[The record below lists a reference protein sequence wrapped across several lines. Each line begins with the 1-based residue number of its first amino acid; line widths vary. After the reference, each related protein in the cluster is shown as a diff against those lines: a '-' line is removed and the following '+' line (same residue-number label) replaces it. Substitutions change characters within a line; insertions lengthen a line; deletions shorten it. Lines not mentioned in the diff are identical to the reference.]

1 MLLKTTAIAIPMS
14 KTNYTIRIDPSQRAE
29 LESAASDAGYKSL
42 SAFLV
47 AAGLEKAGQRR
58 EQSQLEAFE
67 ERMAASFERLA
78 SLVQLVND
86 GTQINIAQGD
96 VLAKSFYACV
106 PEPVQEAL
114 PAALASAKLRH
125 ARFQRA
131 VKKDA
136 QGIE

>member
-1 MLLKTTAIAIPMS
+1 MMKTPLRLSVHPA
-14 KTNYTIRIDPSQRAE
+14 RFF
-29 LESAASDAGYKSL
+29 SL
-42 SAFLV
+42 SPGRRLALLSLLCLLLLTG
-47 AAGLEKAGQRR
+47 GLD
-58 EQSQLEAFE
+58 
-67 ERMAASFERLA
+67 AASFERLA

-86 GTQINIAQGD
+86 GTQINIAQVD

-106 PEPVQEAL
+106 PEPAAEAL